1 MIAECPTM
9 VEGRMGSRVIMN
21 IRRWVLTPLVIA
33 LFVVAAVS
41 SVPVAAQ
48 PQPPKVDKKVEKAQ
62 KFDTEAVLRATD
74 LAAAGQPANDF
85 TMIWRSDAF
94 KSAEGKIYV
103 PFTISFPQSEA
114 PAGKAVTMYIRAV
127 SAAPAATTAQPP
139 AATTAQPPAKGA
151 KNARPEYPFEQR
163 YFVDLAAPAS
173 ATEPYRISRPLLLAP
188 GEFDVYVTLKE
199 RLPVDAKDREKKITK
214 TGVLKQKLTVPNLW
228 SDKLATSTIILA
240 DKMEPLAQPLA
251 PEVQA
256 EHPYTIG
263 QLQIEPAKSN
273 SFSKKAELSTFFM
286 IYNTG
291 MGADKKP
298 DVTVEYGFYQKVAAA
313 ENGEKFFNK
322 TNPQTFNAKTL
333 PPQFDSSQGHQL
345 IGGISVPLGSFPEG
359 EYRLEIKITD
369 KLSGTSLVQN
379 VAFVVT
385 A

>member
-1 MIAECPTM
+1 
-9 VEGRMGSRVIMN
+9 MN

-33 LFVVAAVS
+33 LFIVAAVS

-62 KFDTEAVLRATD
+62 KFDTEAVIRATD
-74 LAAAGQPANDF
+74 LAATGQPANDF
-85 TMIWRSDAF
+85 TMTWRSDAF
-94 KSAEGKIYV
+94 KSAEGKIYL

-127 SAAPAATTAQPP
+127 GATPAATP
-139 AATTAQPPAKGA
+139 AQPPAKGA
-151 KNARPEYPFEQR
+151 KSARPEYAFEQR
-163 YFVDLAAPAS
+163 YFVDLASPAS
-173 ATEPYRISRPLLLAP
+173 ATEPYRISRPLLLTP
-188 GEFDVYVTLKE
+188 GEFDVYVALKE
-199 RLPVDAKDREKKITK
+199 RLPVDAKDREKKVTK
-214 TGVLKQKLTVPNLW
+214 TGVLKHTLTVPNLW

-251 PEVQA
+251 PEVQL

-322 TNPQTFNAKTL
+322 TNPQAFNAKTL

-345 IGGISVPLGSFPEG
+345 IGGISVPLASFPEG

-379 VAFVVT
+379 VAFIVT